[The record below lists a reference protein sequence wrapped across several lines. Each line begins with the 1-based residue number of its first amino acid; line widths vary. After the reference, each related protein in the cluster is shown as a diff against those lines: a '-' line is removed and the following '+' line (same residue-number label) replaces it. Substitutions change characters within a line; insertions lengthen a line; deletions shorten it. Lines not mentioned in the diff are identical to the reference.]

1 MSKFKTFKEWLA
13 EAIMDPKAALEIF
26 GLAEFPK
33 SATELRTLHK
43 KLAMSNHPDRGGSL
57 EKMKDINA
65 ANDVLKKWIGKSIK
79 SVAGATTSG
88 SGKGNAQ
95 AYKQAGETFKKS
107 NAWAQAN
114 RAAAT
119 ADTLKTRGPIYEA
132 ILKCFKGGSDGLD
145 FFGCVQHLTNIFG
158 EPFTHVEK
166 ASTAQDIVKMK
177 NPTKESWVSHL
188 FVNKSKTMVFEI
200 ELIGDSDHMVWLMRH
215 KPNGFDNSKKF
226 DFEWT
231 FALNVWTGNPAKKKV
246 ITRRVKYRRAD
257 LSLLRDAAKMLPAA
271 KLAKLA

>member
-1 MSKFKTFKEWLA
+1 MKSFKEWLK
-13 EAIMDPKAALEIF
+13 EATMDPHTALQVF

-33 SATELRTLHK
+33 SAAELRSLHK

-57 EKMKDINA
+57 EKMQDINA
-65 ANDVLKKWIGKSIK
+65 ANDVLKKWVGKSVRNIGGFATGNMSGNAK
-79 SVAGATTSG
+79 AYRKAGATF
-88 SGKGNAQ
+88 N
-95 AYKQAGETFKKS
+95 KS
-107 NAWAQAN
+107 KEWAEAN
-114 RAAAT
+114 RAAAA
-119 ADTLKTRGPIYEA
+119 ADTLKSRGPIYEA

-177 NPTKESWVSHL
+177 DPTKQRWVSHL
-188 FVNKSKTMVFEI
+188 FVNKSRTKVFEI

-231 FALNVWTGNPAKKKV
+231 FALNVWTGVPAKKKV
-246 ITRRVKYRRAD
+246 ITRRVKYRRSD
-257 LSLLRDAAKMLPAA
+257 LTLLRDPAKMLPAA
-271 KLAKLA
+271 KLKKL